1 MYSSTC
7 DILGN
12 VCTKWYDKAGL
23 IFTTQEI
30 RSSFVKT
37 HCIIDD
43 IYLEYI
49 QFRTLHYRFF
59 TNDLLFKIK
68 IKDSELCSMCQLV
81 KDSNYHMLVT
91 CNKVITLWE
100 KVETWI
106 RNLGM
111 KDYHLTDRRKIIGDL
126 ENTSQINIIIINTK
140 KTIFQ
145 SRCDGS
151 LPTILQVKYNVKQC
165 YLHDRYK
172 SIIHNKDY
180 LFGKKW
186 SLFSNTL
193 Q

>member
-1 MYSSTC
+1 MLFAEQTSRVSEC
-7 DILGN
+7 FEVLHIMLCRGMIMRDF
-12 VCTKWYDKAGL
+12 V
-23 IFTTQEI
+23 IFGI
-30 RSSFVKT
+30 P
-37 HCIIDD
+37 
-43 IYLEYI
+43 
-49 QFRTLHYRFF
+49 
-59 TNDLLFKIK
+59 
-68 IKDSELCSMCQLV
+68 
-81 KDSNYHMLVT
+81 
-91 CNKVITLWE
+91 LWE

-126 ENTSQINIIIINTK
+126 ENTSQINIIILNTK

-172 SIIHNKDY
+172 SIIHNKEY

-193 Q
+193 QWSCSCMLLLNQNHVIIMLYIMFLFHILFMLPVS